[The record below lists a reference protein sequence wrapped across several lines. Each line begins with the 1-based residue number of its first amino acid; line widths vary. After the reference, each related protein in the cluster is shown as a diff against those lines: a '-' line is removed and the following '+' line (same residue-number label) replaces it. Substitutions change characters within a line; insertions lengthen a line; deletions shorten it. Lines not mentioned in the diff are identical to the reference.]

1 MVPTMNFTD
10 SMVLIVLATVPILCA
25 VGLVVA
31 SLARISRM
39 LAHIGQ
45 RLDQLNDLGGP
56 VNVRGESSEASESAG
71 PGAFEDFLR
80 EDPARRRLPKRE
92 QFAAYRLW
100 RQEKGLNWSQ
110 P

>member
-1 MVPTMNFTD
+1 MPFTD
-10 SMVLIVLATVPILCA
+10 LIILILLATVPILCA
-25 VGLVVA
+25 VGLVAV

-39 LAHIGQ
+39 LVHIGQ
-45 RLDQLNDLGGP
+45 RLDQMNDPGGSMRP
-56 VNVRGESSEASESAG
+56 RGESSEGVDSG
-71 PGAFEDFLR
+71 GGGAFEDFLH

-110 P
+110 S